1 MAEILTTHVLLP
13 IGLGL
18 IGFIEP
24 CSIGSAFIFLKYME
38 GKPAPVK
45 ALQVSAFTLTRA
57 FFIGVLGALA
67 ALAGSVFVGFQKAV
81 WVGLGAIYVLLG
93 ILLFA
98 NRAGA
103 ILKPIGF
110 GLSCMGE
117 VQGSAALGLLFGLN
131 IPACAAPLLVAL
143 LGVAAAGG
151 VSSGTLAQ
159 GFLTL
164 GLFGLALS
172 APLVAAVLFPYTRV
186 VLDRLVALSHR
197 MPRWTGLVM
206 IALGLWSIWF
216 GLSVTITSTA

>member
-1 MAEILTTHVLLP
+1 MAGILTTHILLP

-24 CSIGSAFIFLKYME
+24 CSIGSTFIFLKYME

-45 ALQVSAFTLTRA
+45 ALQVSAFALTRA
-57 FFIGVLGALA
+57 LFIGILGALA
-67 ALAGSVFVGFQKAV
+67 ALVGSVFAGFQKAM

-98 NRAGA
+98 NRAGT
-103 ILKPIGF
+103 ILRPIGF
-110 GLSCMGE
+110 GLARMGE
-117 VQGSAALGLLFGLN
+117 VRGSAALGLVFGLN
-131 IPACAAPLLVAL
+131 IPACAAPLLLAL
-143 LGVAAAGG
+143 LGVAAVGG
-151 VSSGTLAQ
+151 VSGSTLAQ

-172 APLVAAVLFPYTRV
+172 APLVVAVLFPHTRV
-186 VLDRLVALSHR
+186 ILDRLVGLSHR

-206 IALGLWSIWF
+206 IALGLWSIGF
-216 GLSVTITSTA
+216 GLFVTIAPTT

>member
-1 MAEILTTHVLLP
+1 MAGILTTHVLLP

-24 CSIGSAFIFLKYME
+24 CSIGSTFIFLKYME

-45 ALQVSAFTLTRA
+45 ALQVSAFALTRA
-57 FFIGVLGALA
+57 LFIGVLGALA
-67 ALAGSVFVGFQKAV
+67 ALVGSVFAGFQKAM

-98 NRAGA
+98 NRAGT

-110 GLSCMGE
+110 GLARMGE
-117 VQGSAALGLLFGLN
+117 VRGSATLGLLFGLN
-131 IPACAAPLLVAL
+131 IPACAAPLLLVL

-151 VSSGTLAQ
+151 VSGGTLAQ

-172 APLVAAVLFPYTRV
+172 APLVVAILFPHTRV
-186 VLDRLVALSHR
+186 ILDRLVALSRR

-216 GLSVTITSTA
+216 GLFVTIAPTV